1 MLHSIVQIVWLA
13 VIIQT
18 VSADWQFFSRPDL
31 FPPKLNI
38 TVPASS
44 ETNAGYLFL
53 SLKGTAG
60 IKLRVQAAPYIFR
73 DDGELVWSGL
83 GYYSGYVIDFGVIEY
98 NGKPALRAFQGSMD
112 GVHIRMNGHH
122 AILDEEYKTIATVR
136 AGSHSLASGHEFQVV
151 GGKSA
156 LIEVED
162 PVPTDLSMI
171 GGDEEQKWVTSSGFQ
186 GSNSTDLK

>member
-1 MLHSIVQIVWLA
+1 MFYSIVQIAWLA
-13 VIIQT
+13 IILQT

-44 ETNAGYLFL
+44 ETDTGYLFL
-53 SLKGTAG
+53 SLKRTGG
-60 IKLRVQAAPYIFR
+60 IKLRVQPAPYIFR

-83 GYYSGYVIDFGVIEY
+83 GYFSGYVIDFGVVEY

-112 GVHIRMNGHH
+112 GIHIRMYGHH
-122 AILDEEYKTIATVR
+122 AILDETYKTIATVR

-151 GGKSA
+151 EGKSA
-156 LIEVED
+156 LIEVGE

-171 GGDEEQKWVTSSGFQ
+171 GGDEEQKWVISSGFQ
-186 GSNSTDLK
+186 GSESTD